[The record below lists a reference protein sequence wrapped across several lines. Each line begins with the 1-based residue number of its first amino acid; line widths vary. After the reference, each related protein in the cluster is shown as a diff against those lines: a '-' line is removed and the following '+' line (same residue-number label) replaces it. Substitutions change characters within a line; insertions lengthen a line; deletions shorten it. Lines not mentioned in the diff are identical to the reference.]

1 VPQNG
6 ALRPGRAE
14 GSVRGTE
21 TRQSK
26 RRSEAQR
33 GPAEEEILRR
43 HTLNGS
49 VRFVHLHLHTEYS
62 LLDSVCRIEPLIE
75 SVAEK
80 GMEAVAMTDHMSMFG
95 VIPFVKEARAKG
107 IKPIIGCELDV
118 EGFVTGGK
126 SAKKGLFHIV
136 LLAENKEGYTN
147 LLKLVTKA
155 LTREDDLKGRVTPH
169 EISSHNKG
177 LIALSGCPRCEVACV
192 FFRQGSKAASR
203 LISQYGEL
211 FGKGN
216 WFLEISRHDIAEEG
230 KLNSFL
236 VAQSASLGIPLVA
249 ANDVHYLESAD
260 AEAHDTLLAIQATTR
275 LDDPSRTRLGPPE
288 FYLKSPEEMGELF
301 QDIPQALR
309 LTNELA
315 NRCNVNILL
324 GGVHLPGFKVS
335 PSHTA
340 RSYLRAK
347 CAEGLVRRFPPAVL
361 PQAKERLERE
371 LTVVS
376 DKGLSGYFLVVW
388 DLVRFARSQGIP
400 VGPGRGSSVG
410 SLISYC
416 LGITDVDPIKFNLV
430 FERFLTHARQGLPDI
445 DVDICHKDRDRVV
458 EYLTKKYGRD
468 HVAHIATLDT
478 LAARSAIRDAGRAL
492 AVEEKLVDRVA
503 SAIPG
508 AMSMTIDIALR
519 ESLSLAKLYVGDERV
534 KTLVDRA
541 KQIEG
546 LPRHPSVHAA
556 GILITDSPLT
566 GYIALQKLSSG
577 EVIAQITKD
586 PVDELGLLK
595 IDLLGLRFLTAL
607 YEAAVLVRRHRDSK
621 LEVAS
626 IPLDDKA
633 TYSLI
638 AEGRTLG
645 VFQLESTGM
654 QDLLKRLKPDR
665 FEDVV
670 AALSL
675 YRPGPLGGGL
685 VDKYIARRHGREP
698 VSYPHPML
706 ETVLEETFG
715 VILYQEQVMEVA
727 RVIAS
732 FSMEEADGLR
742 VAVSRR
748 RPGELVSMRQRFVTG
763 AMDKGVE
770 GEDADRIFNL
780 LLHFGGYG
788 FNKSHSVAYALT
800 TFRCAYM
807 MTHFPM
813 EYITALLNSNLGFV
827 DRMRNYIAIARERN
841 VSLLLCDVN
850 KSDVE
855 FTLEGDAIRAGLAIV
870 KHVGETSARA
880 IVSERRASGDFASLT
895 DFCSRMQG
903 KINRQ
908 GIESL
913 VRAGAFDFTGLKRSQ
928 MLAVLGQIVRNVS
941 NGSAPQKAEGDE
953 QVELRLTGKR
963 RVGECVPI
971 PEMPE
976 FSTVELRAMERDATD
991 LFIIQHPLHERE
1003 NLFKQMG
1010 IMTVGEALEAPDK
1023 ERVSVAGFMVEYRR
1037 VRTKK
1042 SSLMAFL
1049 TLRDDTGTIE
1059 VVVFPSVFARVARA
1073 TEGARGTSL
1082 SMSWARDEALVVRGT
1097 IEKKESTKIF
1107 CYALEP
1113 FETVRERFFSS
1124 GVLEIRLPDGFKN
1137 YSKLKNAILSSPGS
1151 SDVRVGWRQTEFNFA
1166 EEAESSAQEAHEE
1179 TRIEI
1184 DSLRRLTVHISDE
1197 LVAEVEVVV
1206 GKGNVGVVTK
1216 RHSGP

>member
-1 VPQNG
+1 
-6 ALRPGRAE
+6 
-14 GSVRGTE
+14 
-21 TRQSK
+21 
-26 RRSEAQR
+26 
-33 GPAEEEILRR
+33 
-43 HTLNGS
+43 LNGR
-49 VRFVHLHLHTEYS
+49 VRFAHLHLHTEYS
-62 LLDSVCRIEPLIE
+62 LLDSVCRIEPLME

-80 GMEAVAMTDHMSMFG
+80 GMEAVAMTDHTSMFG
-95 VIPFVKEARAKG
+95 VIPFVKEARANG
-107 IKPIIGCELDV
+107 IKPIIGSELDI
-118 EGFVTGGK
+118 EGLMTGGK
-126 SAKKGLFHIV
+126 SAKKDPFHIV

-147 LLKLVTKA
+147 LLKLITKA
-155 LTREDDLKGRVTPH
+155 LTREDDLKSRVTAQDV
-169 EISSHNKG
+169 SLHNKG

-192 FFRQGSKAASR
+192 FFRQGPKAASR

-216 WFLEISRHDIAEEG
+216 WFLEISRHDIPEEG
-230 KLNSFL
+230 KLNDFL

-249 ANDVHYLESAD
+249 TNDVHYLESED
-260 AEAHDTLLAIQATTR
+260 AEAHDTLLAIQATTY
-275 LDDPSRTRLGPPE
+275 LDDPSRIRLGSPE

-301 QDIPQALR
+301 KDIPQALS

-315 NRCNVNILL
+315 DRCNVDISL

-335 PSHTA
+335 PGHTA

-347 CAEGLVRRFPPAVL
+347 CDQGLVRRFPASTL
-361 PQAKERLERE
+361 PHARERLERE

-416 LGITDVDPIKFNLV
+416 LGITDVDPIKFKLV

-445 DVDICHKDRDRVV
+445 DVDISHKDRDRVM
-458 EYLTKKYGRD
+458 EYLTKKYGQG

-478 LAARSAIRDAGRAL
+478 MAARSAIRDAGRAL
-492 AVEEKLVDRVA
+492 AVEEKLVDRA
-503 SAIPG
+503 AGAIPG
-508 AMSMTIDIALR
+508 AMSMTIDVALR
-519 ESLSLAKLYVGDERV
+519 ESLSLAKMYTGDERV

-556 GILITDSPLT
+556 GILITDGPLT
-566 GYIALQKLSSG
+566 DYVSLQKLASG

-586 PVDELGLLK
+586 PVDEIGLLK

-607 YEAAVLVRRHRDSK
+607 YEAVILVRRHRDSK

-626 IPLDDKA
+626 ILLDDKA

-638 AEGRTLG
+638 AEGKTLG

-706 ETVLEETFG
+706 EAVLEETFG

-742 VAVSRR
+742 VSVSRR

-788 FNKSHSVAYALT
+788 YNKSHSVAYALT

-807 MTHFPM
+807 MAHFPT
-813 EYITALLNSNLGFV
+813 EYITALLNSNLGFI
-827 DRMRNYIAIARERN
+827 DRMRNYMAIARERN
-841 VSLLLCDVN
+841 ASFLLCDVN

-880 IVSERRASGDFASLT
+880 IVSERRRSGDFTSLT

-908 GIESL
+908 GIENL
-913 VRAGAFDFTGLKRSQ
+913 VKAGALDSTGLTRSQ
-928 MLAVLGQIVRNVS
+928 MLAVLGQIVKGMSDV
-941 NGSAPQKAEGDE
+941 GAPQKTEDEE
-953 QVELRLTGKR
+953 QVVLRLKEKR
-963 RVGECVPI
+963 RVGESVPI
-971 PEMPE
+971 PDMPE
-976 FSTVELRAMERDATD
+976 FSKVELRAMERDATD
-991 LFIIQHPLHERE
+991 LFIVQHPLHERE

-1023 ERVSVAGFMVEYRR
+1023 ERVFVVGFMVEYRR

-1049 TLRDDTGTIE
+1049 TLRDETGTIE

-1082 SMSWARDEALVVRGT
+1082 SMGWARDEALVVRGT

-1113 FETVRERFFSS
+1113 LETVRERFFAS

-1137 YSKLKNAILSSPGS
+1137 YSKLKNAILSSPGN
-1151 SDVRVGWRQTEFNFA
+1151 SDVRVGLRQTEFAFA
-1166 EEAESSAQEAHEE
+1166 EEKESSAEEAREE
-1179 TRIEI
+1179 TRVEM
-1184 DSLRRLTVHISDE
+1184 DSLRRLRVHISEE
-1197 LVAEVEVVV
+1197 LVAEVEAVV

-1216 RHSGP
+1216 PGS